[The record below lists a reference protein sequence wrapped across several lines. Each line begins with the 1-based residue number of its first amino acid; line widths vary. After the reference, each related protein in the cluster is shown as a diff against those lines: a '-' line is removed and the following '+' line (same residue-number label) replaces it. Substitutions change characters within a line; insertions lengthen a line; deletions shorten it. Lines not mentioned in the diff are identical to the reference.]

1 MIRIDQLSV
10 RLSGFSLKSVDL
22 RVEQG
27 EFFCLLGPTGAGKTL
42 ILESVAGVVAIA
54 DGRIRVAGREVSGLP
69 PERRGVGIVYQDCA
83 LFPHLSVAK
92 NINFGI
98 RYHNRSTPA
107 GRAGCRDLIDRLG
120 LASLLDRSVTTL
132 SGGEKQRVALARALA
147 TAPAVLLLDEPL
159 SSLDPCFREEIRDLF
174 RSLHRETG
182 LTVLMVTHDFT
193 DAHSLAQRVAI
204 LNDGRIEQVG
214 TVTEVFKRPATTVVA
229 DFVGMKNVLPVRE
242 ENNRL
247 AIGGLILPV
256 PRGNGHYRHAAIR
269 PEHIHLAPA
278 VSGALSK
285 LDFQGRISAT
295 SNQGFFAEVSVD
307 VSGIILK
314 AVILTSSLLAMDLR
328 QGKAVSLHIDPADI
342 HLF

>member
-10 RLSGFSLKSVDL
+10 RLPGFFLQAVDL
-22 RVEQG
+22 FVEYG

-42 ILESVAGVVAIA
+42 ILESMAGVVAIA
-54 DGRIRVAGREVSGLP
+54 GGRIFVAGRDVTGLP

-92 NINFGI
+92 NIDFGL
-98 RYHNRSTPA
+98 RYHRRSTPA

-147 TAPAVLLLDEPL
+147 TAPEVLLLDEPL

-174 RSLHRETG
+174 RSLQRETG
-182 LTVLMVTHDFT
+182 LTVMMVTHDFT

-204 LNDGRIEQVG
+204 LNNGRIEQVG
-214 TVTEVFKRPATTVVA
+214 TVENVFSKPASAFVA
-229 DFVGMKNVLPVRE
+229 EFVGMKNVLPLRVD
-242 ENNRL
+242 NGVYFIGDL
-247 AIGGLILPV
+247 ALTMPGK
-256 PRGNGHYRHAAIR
+256 NGHTRYAAIR
-269 PEHIHLAPA
+269 PEHIHLQPEI
-278 VSGALSK
+278 SGAMSE
-285 LDFQGRISAT
+285 GRFPGKITAI
-295 SNQGFFAEVSVD
+295 SNQGLFAELTVD
-307 VSGIILK
+307 AAGVAFK
-314 AVILTSSLLAMDLR
+314 TVMLTSSLVAMDLR
-328 QGKAVSLHIDPADI
+328 QGATVSLRINPADI